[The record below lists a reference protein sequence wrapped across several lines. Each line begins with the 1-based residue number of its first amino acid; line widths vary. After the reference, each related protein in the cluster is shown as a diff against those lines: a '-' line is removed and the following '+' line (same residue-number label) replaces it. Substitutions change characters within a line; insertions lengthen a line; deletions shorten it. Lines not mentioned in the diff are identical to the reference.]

1 MQKMKIRDDLRKILE
16 NRCLQGFGYQCE
28 EK

>member
-1 MQKMKIRDDLRKILE
+1 MLKMKIRGDLRKILE
-16 NRCLQGFGYQCE
+16 NRCLQGFGYQYE